1 MTNRRM
7 ARVNHMLRQ
16 EIADL
21 LTREVKDDALHSS
34 LISITEVD
42 TSPDLR
48 NAKVYYSVYGDEQQ
62 VQEARKHLERASG
75 FLHRSLK
82 GRVDLRHIPNLEFVF
97 DSSLAQGDR
106 IMRLMRTI
114 ESEHPSHGEPDEG

>member
-1 MTNRRM
+1 MPNRRM
-7 ARVNHMLRQ
+7 ARVNHLLRQ

-21 LTREVKDDALHSS
+21 LAREVKDEALHSS
-34 LISITEVD
+34 IISITEVD

-48 NAKVYYSVYGDEQQ
+48 LAKVYYSVYGDEEQ
-62 VQEARKHLERASG
+62 VLETRKHLERASG

-97 DSSLAQGDR
+97 DPSLARGDR
-106 IMRLMRTI
+106 IMQLIRSI
-114 ESEHPSHGEPDEG
+114 ELEHADGGKADGE